1 MKTLS
6 LIFSA
11 FLASASL
18 MAQQNVN
25 DTLTIE
31 KPNQVILAQHDDTL
45 SIKVQGKENQP
56 NYLFERE
63 VVLDPKAEVRTK
75 QTHSISSPLN
85 WDFAHIEGR
94 DSLQRTTVYMSAM
107 LDMSFGWV
115 LPMGSP
121 ADMKF
126 RHWTFL
132 ESEADFLRLSVVPN
146 YTKWWYDLK
155 FGIGLTQMEMKESTM
170 AYTDRDGNLLFGA
183 YPEGTDPKLST
194 VRSLSMNYTLMAHRR
209 FSHGTSLGLGISM
222 HHYMNPGSTIRTE
235 YIDTDNKK
243 RVQLNEFNGMR
254 NFQWSAIVQYNVD
267 QNLYIYLRYS
277 PWSQFHPGSGPDY
290 SSFSVG
296 FGVKI

>member
-11 FLASASL
+11 FLATANL
-18 MAQQNVN
+18 MAQKNVN

-31 KPNQVILAQHDDTL
+31 KPNQVILAQHDDTF

-63 VVLDPKAEVRTK
+63 VVLDPKAEVRTR
-75 QTHSISSPLN
+75 QTHNTSSPLN

-94 DSLQRTTVYMSAM
+94 DSLHRTTVYMSVMAD
-107 LDMSFGWV
+107 LNAGWV

-126 RHWTFL
+126 RHWTFM
-132 ESEADFLRLSVVPN
+132 EGEFNFLNLSVVPQ
-146 YTKWWYDLK
+146 YAKWWYDLK
-155 FGIGLTQMEMKESTM
+155 YGFGVTEMEMKKSTM

-183 YPEGTDPKLST
+183 YPEGTNPKKSM
-194 VRSLSMNYTLMAHRR
+194 VRSMFLNYTLMAHRR
-209 FSHGTSLGLGISM
+209 FTHGSSLGLGISM
-222 HHYMNPGSTIRTE
+222 HYYMNPGSTIRTE

-243 RVQLNEFNGMR
+243 RVQLSEFNGMR
-254 NFQWSAIVQYNVD
+254 KFQWSAIAQYNLD
-267 QNLYIYLRYS
+267 QNLYFFLRFS

-296 FGVKI
+296 FGLKI

>member
-11 FLASASL
+11 VLATTSL
-18 MAQQNVN
+18 LAQQNAN

-75 QTHSISSPLN
+75 QTHITSSPLN

-94 DSLQRTTVYMSAM
+94 DSLQRTTVYLSAM
-107 LDMSFGWV
+107 LDMNFGWV

-126 RHWTFL
+126 RHWTFV
-132 ESEADFLRLSVVPN
+132 EAEADFIKLSVVPN

-155 FGIGLTQMEMKESTM
+155 VGFGYTMMEMRKNAM
-170 AYTDRDGNLLFGA
+170 AYADRDGNLLFGA
-183 YPEGTDPKLST
+183 YPEGTDPKQS
-194 VRSLSMNYTLMAHRR
+194 VMRSMFSNFTLMAHRS
-209 FSHGTSLGLGISM
+209 FSHGTSLGLGITM
-222 HHYMNPGSTIRTE
+222 RYYGDPGSTIRTE
-235 YIDTDNKK
+235 YKDTDNKK
-243 RVQLNEFNGMR
+243 RVQLSEFSGMR
-254 NFQWSAIVQYNVD
+254 NFQWSAVAQYNFD
-267 QNLYIYLRYS
+267 QNLYFYLRYS
-277 PWSQFHPGSGPDY
+277 PWSQFHSGCGPDY

-296 FGVKI
+296 WGLKF